1 MTIHTKLL
9 SLFFAAALVSPL
21 AVANDVEGEIESLDR
36 EEKTFEVQGITFHA
50 SEDTRFDDDLKSFD
64 DLEEG
69 QTVEV
74 DFEYRDGRH
83 YATEI
88 EKEKKR

>member
-1 MTIHTKLL
+1 MTNHIKLL
-9 SLFFAAALVSPL
+9 SLFFAVALASPL
-21 AVANDVEGEIESLDR
+21 AFANDVEGEIESLDQ
-36 EEKTFEVQGITFHA
+36 EEKTVKVQGITFHVND
-50 SEDTRFDDDLKSFD
+50 DTRYDDGVKSFD

-74 DFEYRDGRH
+74 DFEYREGRH

-88 EKEKKR
+88 EKEKK